1 LYGYLNYLFLLH
13 VGKPIT
19 IYDAIL
25 DKKLFWCNLE
35 GNTVIL
41 KQGISVKIAA
51 CVALFTLSFSA
62 RSDNIKNTNIPTDD
76 GTPEAFVAL
85 GGFYKALDIL
95 EKEKSYGDKYAN
107 MLEEIRTSTY
117 LDAENQ
123 HPYIE
128 LAGNSLNNIHKII
141 HESAKIIPKED
152 VVGMIKKALDDR
164 YALFSAAKK
173 EGKIKNS

>member
-1 LYGYLNYLFLLH
+1 MIFKQKSFVRIAVCVVLF
-13 VGKPIT
+13 
-19 IYDAIL
+19 
-25 DKKLFWCNLE
+25 
-35 GNTVIL
+35 
-41 KQGISVKIAA
+41 
-51 CVALFTLSFSA
+51 ALSIPA

-76 GTPEAFVAL
+76 ATPEAFVAL

-128 LAGNSLNNIHKII
+128 LAGKSLNAIHKNIY
-141 HESAKIIPKED
+141 ESTKEISKED
-152 VVGMIKKALDDR
+152 VIGMIKKALDER
-164 YALFSAAKK
+164 YALFTAAKK
-173 EGKIKNS
+173 EGKIRNS